1 MEAGPL
7 TVEDMGQIQL
17 DDTNTFAP
25 EILPYLL
32 AVDLPGDFYTQAQ
45 DLLRTWD
52 GSAPA
57 SGEGSAAAAYFY
69 ATFSNLLEAVFDDEL
84 PPDLGATGNSRSMLI
99 IEDLLSD
106 PDSVWW
112 DDKRTP
118 GVVES
123 RDEVLRSALVEARL
137 DLTRVISKDPDR
149 WAWGDLHRVT
159 LEHEVLGGEDIPGV
173 VRSMVNSGTLPA
185 PGSSAMVNAFNWD
198 ASTGS
203 FAVTSGP
210 SMRMVVDLAD
220 LDASTWVDHT
230 GVSGHPFAPGYGDQ
244 TQAWLAGE
252 TFPWAF
258 TRGAVEAAAVQ
269 RLVLVP
275 GPDGR

>member
-1 MEAGPL
+1 
-7 TVEDMGQIQL
+7 
-17 DDTNTFAP
+17 
-25 EILPYLL
+25 
-32 AVDLPGDFYTQAQ
+32 
-45 DLLRTWD
+45 
-52 GSAPA
+52 
-57 SGEGSAAAAYFY
+57 
-69 ATFSNLLEAVFDDEL
+69 
-84 PPDLGATGNSRSMLI
+84 MLI

-137 DLTRVISKDPDR
+137 DLTREISKDPER
-149 WAWGDLHRVT
+149 WSWGDLHQVT

-173 VRSMVNSGTLPA
+173 VRSMVNSSALPA

-258 TRGAVEAAAVQ
+258 TRGAVEATAVQ

-275 GPDGR
+275 GPARR